1 MADKVLVASRFGRSM
16 LGRFAERFELLETA
30 GKPADQVFSAAELA
44 DVRALLTMGGQPLGR
59 ETFDMLPA
67 LGAVVCYGTGYDGV
81 DLKAAAERG
90 ILVGNSPAANASA
103 VADLALALLL
113 ALMRR
118 VLPADA
124 YVRAGGWSGAKPS
137 PMLKPPR
144 GLTGAKVGVYGIG
157 EIGRKIAARV
167 AGFET
172 EVAYHSRSRHDVPY
186 TYIGSLAELV
196 EWCDVL
202 LVAVRAGPDT
212 ENIIDAGMLKRLG
225 PSGVVVNISRGS
237 VIDQPALIAA
247 LADGTIAG
255 AGLDVFAQEPYA
267 PDALAEFPNVV
278 LTPHIG
284 GHTQEAHRAMQ
295 DCVVANLAAFFAGQP
310 LPNPVQG

>member
-67 LGAVVCYGTGYDGV
+67 LGAVICYGTGYDGV

-90 ILVGNSPAANASA
+90 IVVGNSPAANASA

-172 EVAYHSRSRHDVPY
+172 ETRIARGVNFHHYEKGWHPTATLGVFGAAAAAARAMKLADAQVAQLWPLAAIVAETGDQ
-186 TYIGSLAELV
+186 IGH
-196 EWCDVL
+196 
-202 LVAVRAGPDT
+202 
-212 ENIIDAGMLKRLG
+212 
-225 PSGVVVNISRGS
+225 
-237 VIDQPALIAA
+237 A
-247 LADGTIAG
+247 LAT
-255 AGLDVFAQEPYA
+255 
-267 PDALAEFPNVV
+267 
-278 LTPHIG
+278 LT
-284 GHTQEAHRAMQ
+284 T
-295 DCVVANLAAFFAGQP
+295 NLEQATR
-310 LPNPVQG
+310 